1 MVCTRPESCDAPRA
15 LMSITPNLCCDE
27 TEPRSI
33 HSPDTR
39 QKGKEKMSN
48 ILLKKREKFS
58 SPLLIDYGK

>member
-1 MVCTRPESCDAPRA
+1 
-15 LMSITPNLCCDE
+15 MSITPNLCCDE